1 MKLRIIHFLYGRFV
15 LFLFIATAL
24 QTYVIQAEG
33 DQRIASNGPVS
44 LKEARSINLG
54 IPLPDS
60 ASEIQYD
67 LRVGGLQQ
75 MSLFLRFQVDPK
87 DADHAVQA
95 IIDNNNRMMKRSLA
109 FPSVQLPIPEAGPK
123 DHDVHQQGTNHIC
136 PNTPSWWRTHE
147 ITVGYIRS
155 ELASYAP
162 AIFLDKK
169 RSIIYVRQ
177 ID

>member
-1 MKLRIIHFLYGRFV
+1 MPPLFSRKFVVLFFVAAALQAFFLY
-15 LFLFIATAL
+15 
-24 QTYVIQAEG
+24 AEG
-33 DQRIASNGPVS
+33 DHIIASKDPVS
-44 LKEARSINLG
+44 LKEARNINLG

-75 MSLFLRFQVDPK
+75 MSLFLRFQVDPQE
-87 DADHAVQA
+87 ADQAIQA
-95 IIDNNNRMMKRSLA
+95 IIDNNNRMMNRSLKFSA
-109 FPSVQLPIPEAGPK
+109 VQLPLPK
-123 DHDVHQQGTNHIC
+123 TELKENDMYQLN
-136 PNTPSWWRTHE
+136 PNQSTLKVPSWWATNE
-147 ITVGYIRS
+147 VTDGYIRS

-162 AIFLDKK
+162 SIIYDKN